1 MINVKSRVYARYP
14 LSPVA
19 NHQLFH
25 YYTLGHLHSSDK
37 ILPQTQDTSLVHHVT
52 YIVCESIEIPA
63 FWGNQHF
70 YTVVVHN

>member
-14 LSPVA
+14 LP
-19 NHQLFH
+19 
-25 YYTLGHLHSSDK
+25 LGKPPTVSLLHIRSSSDK
-37 ILPQTQDTSLVHHVT
+37 ILPQTQDTSLVRHVT